1 MERAQRNAYLITVLV
16 SIVLLLLWWHS
27 VNWYQ
32 GQLLISERDQVEAQL
47 IPYGNALA
55 TSINQR
61 FSLLEGLNAFVL
73 TKANRTG
80 SPFEEDFST
89 FASGLYASTSGIH
102 HFVIAPDGIDSY
114 VYPREGNE
122 FILGHSQLEA
132 PNPIIRADVSRSIS
146 SRQIVLS
153 DPHRMRD
160 GDLGAVARK
169 AVYNG
174 DELWGLAAVTIDV
187 PTLLQE
193 AGLISGSGDL
203 DISLRDG
210 NGHVFF
216 GDEALFGLSPVIYQI
231 NLSEGSWDLA
241 AVPPG
246 GWYTSIE
253 GPLRLFQLI
262 GLVLLGLLLALT
274 YLISSRHSFLAAEV
288 KQRTADLEREL
299 SERKRSE
306 DALHNKDRILG
317 AVALATNILLTE
329 RDLVSA
335 INQTIE
341 LLGEAAKVDRVL
353 IFESRLAD
361 DRLADGSLANCSSA
375 SSKFVARK
383 LFHWS
388 CDPSDSTEI
397 HEECSSYQSCWHGEL
412 FAGHLVKRLAKDV
425 AEPEKACMMQQ
436 NVVSFLA
443 IPITVEAKFWGFI
456 RFDDCSSERIWR
468 GFDLSIL
475 QAASASIGAAVSRR
489 QAEDELRRSKE
500 AAESAAQAKAEFLAN
515 MSHEIRTPLNAIL
528 GLTRLLLE
536 TEISPEQRENIEIVQ
551 CSSDSL
557 LAIVNDILDF
567 SKIDSGKMIL
577 EHQPFDL
584 KACLKSSLNLVA
596 AKASEKGLELKCHI
610 DEGVPPA
617 LTGDEPRL
625 RQVLANLLS
634 NAVKFTEHGKIEVSV
649 GARMID
655 AEKYEISFSVADT
668 GIGIPEDAISK
679 LFQSFR
685 QVDSSTTRRYGGT
698 GLGLAISRKLVEL
711 MEGRIWIESGPG
723 RGSAF
728 HFTIIAEAAKPNY
741 PLSVPMR
748 LPASEKRANG
758 RGLSLRLLLAEDN
771 PVNQKVALQM
781 LKKIGYKADVAA
793 NGREVLQALERQR
806 YDVVFMD
813 VQMPEMD
820 GFEATRIIR
829 NRFRS
834 EDQPRI
840 IALTA
845 HALKGDREKCLDAGM
860 DDYISKPIQ
869 LEELQSKLSS
879 MNETP

>member
-32 GQLLISERDQVEAQL
+32 GQLLISERDRVEAQL

-61 FSLLEGLNAFVL
+61 FSLLEGLSAFVL
-73 TKANRTG
+73 TKSNRTG
-80 SPFEEDFST
+80 QPFEDDFNT

-102 HFVIAPDGIDSY
+102 HFVIAPDGIDRY
-114 VYPREGNE
+114 VYPLQGNE
-122 FILGHSQLEA
+122 FILGHNQLKA
-132 PNPIIRADVSRSIS
+132 SDPSIQADISRAIS

-153 DPHRMRD
+153 SPHKMRT
-160 GDLGAVARK
+160 GDMGAVARK
-169 AVYNG
+169 AMYNG
-174 DELWGLAAVTIDV
+174 DELWGLVAVTIDI

-193 AGLISGSGDL
+193 AGLISGPGGL
-203 DISLRDG
+203 DVALRDG
-210 NGHVFF
+210 SGHVFF
-216 GDEALFGLSPVIYQI
+216 GNESLFGLSPVIYKI
-231 NLSEGSWDLA
+231 RLSDGSWDLA
-241 AVPPG
+241 AIPPG
-246 GWYTSIE
+246 GWFISIE
-253 GPLRLFQLI
+253 EPLRLFQWVGLI
-262 GLVLLGLLLALT
+262 LLVLLLALT

-306 DALHNKDRILG
+306 DALHNKDRLLG

-329 RDLVSA
+329 MDLGSA

-341 LLGEAAKVDRVL
+341 LLGEAAEVNRVL
-353 IFESRLAD
+353 IFESCQT
-361 DRLADGSLANCSSA
+361 DG
-375 SSKFVARK
+375 KFVARR

-388 CDPSDSTEI
+388 RDPSDSAKI
-397 HEECSSYQSCWHGEL
+397 PAECSCYPLCWHGDL
-412 FAGHLVKRLAKDV
+412 FTGHLIKELVKDIS
-425 AEPEKACMMQQ
+425 EPEKTCMMQQ

-443 IPITVEAKFWGFI
+443 IPIIIDARFWGFI
-456 RFDDCSSERIWR
+456 RFDDCSSERVWM

-475 QAASASIGAAVSRR
+475 QAASASIGAAISRR
-489 QAEDELRRSKE
+489 RAEDELRRSKE

-536 TEISPEQRENIEIVQ
+536 TDLSPAQCEDIEIVHS
-551 CSSDSL
+551 SSDSL

-567 SKIDSGKMIL
+567 SKIDSGKMVL
-577 EHQPFDL
+577 ECQPFDL
-584 KACLKSSLNLVA
+584 KACLKSSLNLVSARA
-596 AKASEKGLELKCHI
+596 AEKGLELKCHI
-610 DEGVPPA
+610 DEGVPHVLA
-617 LTGDEPRL
+617 GDEPRL

-634 NAVKFTEHGKIEVSV
+634 NAVKFTEHGKVEVLV
-649 GARMID
+649 GARRVED
-655 AEKYEISFSVADT
+655 EKYEISFSVTDT
-668 GIGIPEDAISK
+668 GIGIPQDALSL

-685 QVDSSTTRRYGGT
+685 QVDSSTTRKYGGT

-711 MEGRIWIESGPG
+711 MGGRIWIESEPG

-728 HFTIIAEAAKPNY
+728 HFTIIAEAAKPDY
-741 PLSVPMR
+741 PLPVPMK
-748 LPASEKRANG
+748 LPASGKRAGG
-758 RGLSLRLLLAEDN
+758 RGSSLRLLLAEDN

-781 LKKIGYKADVAA
+781 LKKIGYRADVAS
-793 NGREVLQALERQR
+793 NGREVLQALEMQR

-829 NRFRS
+829 ERFRS

-845 HALKGDREKCLDAGM
+845 HALKGDREKCLEAGM

-869 LEELQSKLSS
+869 LEELCSKLSS
-879 MNETP
+879 LGETS